1 MAFHAL
7 ARTEGLAMA
16 INLNDFEVGKDHG
29 GDYEADLAALQ
40 ARLERI
46 QVAYI
51 VHGQSVII
59 AFEGWDASGKGG
71 TIQRLTACW
80 DPRYYEVWP
89 IAAPTEE
96 ERERHFLW
104 RFWKRLPA
112 RGEIN
117 IFDRTWY
124 GRVLV
129 ERIEGYCEEREWNR
143 AYDEINEFEAQQKDN
158 GVTLVKLFM
167 HVTQKEQDKR
177 LLERLEDPWKRWKT
191 GPDDYRNRARR
202 VDYIAAYHEMFER
215 TDTRWAPWTVIDAN
229 DKKAAR
235 IAALTCIADRL
246 EAAIDMTIPDAD
258 PAVLT
263 LAADAFKSG

>member
-1 MAFHAL
+1 
-7 ARTEGLAMA
+7 MA
-16 INLNDFEVGKDHG
+16 IDLKKFEDGRDHG
-29 GDYEADLAALQ
+29 GDYDADLKAVQ

-46 QVAYI
+46 QVAHI
-51 VHGQSVII
+51 VRGQSAII

-71 TIQRLTACW
+71 TIQRLTSCW
-80 DPRYYEVWP
+80 DPRYFEVWP
-89 IAAPTEE
+89 ISAPTEE

-112 RGEIN
+112 KGEIN

-129 ERIEGYCEEREWNR
+129 ERVEGFCEERDWKR

-177 LLERLEDPWKRWKT
+177 LRDRLDDPWKRWKT

-202 VDYIAAYHEMFER
+202 ADYLLAYHDMFER

-235 IAALTCIADRL
+235 IAALTYIADRL
-246 EAAIDMTIPDAD
+246 EAAVDMTIPDPD
-258 PAVLT
+258 PALVA
-263 LAADAFKSG
+263 LATETFKSR